1 MQKMLIFSLIICF
14 QITSFA
20 QNLKNDIEKALREG
34 AIYTEKVLLDK
45 NGKARGDY
53 DWLTGTWHEYEAM
66 WHTGQLIWGLL
77 EAYEVL
83 EDKKILKVAEK
94 AGNWWVAQQFTDKNS
109 KLFGMVNAIHGG
121 EIPDLINFTTVADGT
136 PALFLLSK
144 FTKNPKYAQTA
155 TEAGKWLLE
164 NTQTPQKGLYYN
176 FIDKQGNVLKDKS
189 PHKQHE
195 GKEITLQMVAR
206 PNVEGFLFLDMYRF
220 TQKESYKK
228 TFLEQCDF
236 LIENQSENGFWMN
249 FEPNNPETGQIHPRF
264 NIWNAE
270 ALLEAYQL
278 TKEDKYLQSALRT
291 AQAMAKIQR
300 KNGIIYYQHF
310 ADGRYRENSITGSA
324 ISFAGVLWLKLYNLG
339 YKDFQKNI
347 DLSLQW
353 VLKNRFLTTHPDK
366 NLAGG
371 FFETRSTIKDNNQV
385 VINVRDIATAFA
397 LRFLADYHKTF
408 LRKN

>member
-1 MQKMLIFSLIICF
+1 MKKIVATSCFFVLICVA
-14 QITSFA
+14 FA
-20 QNLKNDIEKALREG
+20 QNLQKEVEKALQDG
-34 AIYTEKVLLDK
+34 VNYTEKVLLDK

-53 DWLTGTWHEYEAM
+53 NWLEGTWHEYETM
-66 WHTGQLIWGLL
+66 WHTGQLVWGLL
-77 EAYEVL
+77 DAYEIL
-83 EDKKILKVAEK
+83 QEKKILRVAQK
-94 AGNWWVAQQFTDKNS
+94 AGNWWVAQRFSDPNS

-121 EIPDLINFTTVADGT
+121 EIPDLINFTTVSDGT
-136 PALFLLSK
+136 PALFLLSDA
-144 FTKNPKYAQTA
+144 TKNPIYAQTA
-155 TEAGKWLLE
+155 TQAGKWLLE
-164 NTQTPQKGLYYN
+164 NTQTTQKGLYYN

-220 TQKESYKK
+220 TQNVAYK
-228 TFLEQCDF
+228 TAFLEQCDY
-236 LIENQSENGFWMN
+236 LVANQSENGFWMN

-270 ALLEAYQL
+270 ALLEAYKL
-278 TKEDKYLQSALRT
+278 TQDEKYLQTALKT

-324 ISFAGVLWLKLYNLG
+324 ISFAGILWLKCYQLG
-339 YKDFQKNI
+339 YKDFQKHI

-353 VLKNRFLTTHPDK
+353 VLKNRFPISHPDK
-366 NLAGG
+366 NLAGA
-371 FFETRSTIKDNNQV
+371 FFETRTTTKNESQV
-385 VINVRDIATAFA
+385 VVNVRDIATAFA
-397 LRFLADYHKTF
+397 LRFLSQYHKTF

>member
-1 MQKMLIFSLIICF
+1 MKKIFSICLILGLNF
-14 QITSFA
+14 ASFS
-20 QNLKNDIEKALREG
+20 QNLQNDVEKALQEG

-53 DWLTGTWHEYEAM
+53 DWLAGTWHEYEAM

-77 EAYEVL
+77 EAYEIL
-83 EDKKILKVAEK
+83 QDKKILKTAEK
-94 AGNWWVAQQFTDKNS
+94 AGNWWIAQQFTDRTP
-109 KLFGMVNAIHGG
+109 KLSGMVNAIHGG

-144 FTKNPKYAQTA
+144 ITKNSKYAQTA
-155 TEAGKWLLE
+155 TQAGKWLLE
-164 NTQTPQKGLYYN
+164 NTKTPQKGLYYN

-206 PNVEGFLFLDMYRF
+206 PNVEGFLFLDMFRF
-220 TQKESYKK
+220 TQEQAYKK
-228 TFLEQCDF
+228 AFLEQCDY

-270 ALLEAYQL
+270 ALLEAYEL
-278 TKEDKYLQSALRT
+278 TKEEKYLQSALKT

-324 ISFAGVLWLKLYNLG
+324 ISFTGVLWLKFYNLG
-339 YKDFQKNI
+339 YKEFQKNI

-353 VLKNRFLTTHPDK
+353 VLKNRFPLTHPDK

-371 FFETRSTIKDNNQV
+371 FFETRSTVKNNIQV
-385 VINVRDIATAFA
+385 VINVRDISTAFA
-397 LRFLADYHKTF
+397 LRFLANYHKTF
-408 LRKN
+408 FRKN